1 MIIEETKVNFF
12 ESVMLKP
19 CAVKEKTPKKKI
31 KLIVGLGN
39 PDKKYFDTYHN
50 IGFCFIDKLSAK
62 LDIKVKKKECKSLT
76 GEGFIEKE
84 EQQID
89 PKTGKIQ
96 TKITKE
102 KIILAKPQTYMN
114 LSGEAVLELVK
125 KYKFSL
131 DEILIVLDD
140 IDIEAGTYR
149 YRENGSGGTHNGL
162 RNIVQLLKSQD
173 FKRIRIGIGKDERMD
188 LADYVLSK
196 VSKENKEKINDA
208 MERAIEHLKTLIDLK
223 MKKI

>member
-1 MIIEETKVNFF
+1 
-12 ESVMLKP
+12 MLKP

-50 IGFCFIDKLSAK
+50 IGFCFIDKLSSK

-76 GEGFIEKE
+76 GEGFIERE

-96 TKITKE
+96 TKIIKE

-196 VSKENKEKINDA
+196 ISKENKEKINEA
-208 MERAIEHLKTLIDLK
+208 MERAIEYLK
-223 MKKI
+223 MLIY

>member
-1 MIIEETKVNFF
+1 MIIEETKIDIW
-12 ESVMLKP
+12 EQISIKTKP
-19 CAVKEKTPKKKI
+19 LKEKKDSKDI

-39 PDKKYFDTYHN
+39 PEKKYFDTYHN

-76 GEGFIEKE
+76 GEGFVEREEIE
-84 EQQID
+84 ID
-89 PKTGKIQ
+89 PKTGKMIP
-96 TKITKE
+96 KIVKK

-140 IDIEAGTYR
+140 IDIDAGTYR

-162 RNIVQLLKSQD
+162 KNIVELLKSQN
-173 FKRIRIGIGKDERMD
+173 FKRIRIGIGRDERIP
-188 LADYVLSK
+188 LVDYVLSK
-196 VSKENKEKINDA
+196 VTKEKKEKINEA
-208 MERAIEHLKTLIDLK
+208 MERAIDYLIDLIK
-223 MKKI
+223 

>member
-12 ESVMLKP
+12 ESIMLKP

-50 IGFCFIDKLSAK
+50 IGFCFIDKLSSK

-76 GEGFIEKE
+76 GEGFIERE

-96 TKITKE
+96 TKIIKE
-102 KIILAKPQTYMN
+102 KIILSKPQTYMN

-196 VSKENKEKINDA
+196 ISKENKEKINEA
-208 MERAIEHLKTLIDLK
+208 MERAIEYLKTLIY
-223 MKKI
+223 

>member
-1 MIIEETKVNFF
+1 
-12 ESVMLKP
+12 MLKP

-50 IGFCFIDKLSAK
+50 IGFCFIDKLSSK

-76 GEGFIEKE
+76 GEGFIERE

-96 TKITKE
+96 TKIIKE

-208 MERAIEHLKTLIDLK
+208 MERAIEHLKTLIY
-223 MKKI
+223 

>member
-12 ESVMLKP
+12 ESIMLKP

-50 IGFCFIDKLSAK
+50 IGFCFIDKLSSK

-76 GEGFIEKE
+76 GEGFIERE

-96 TKITKE
+96 TKIIKE

-173 FKRIRIGIGKDERMD
+173 FKRIRIGIGKDERMN

-196 VSKENKEKINDA
+196 ISKENKEKINEA
-208 MERAIEHLKTLIDLK
+208 MERAIEYLKTLIY
-223 MKKI
+223 

>member
-76 GEGFIEKE
+76 GEGFIERE

-96 TKITKE
+96 TKIIKE

-140 IDIEAGTYR
+140 INIEAGTYR

-162 RNIVQLLKSQD
+162 RNIVQLLKSQE

-196 VSKENKEKINDA
+196 ISKENKEKINEA
-208 MERAIEHLKTLIDLK
+208 MERAIEYLKTLIY
-223 MKKI
+223 

>member
-12 ESVMLKP
+12 ESIMLKP

-50 IGFCFIDKLSAK
+50 IGFCFIDKLSSK
-62 LDIKVKKKECKSLT
+62 LDIKVKKNECKSLT
-76 GEGFIEKE
+76 GEGFIERE

-96 TKITKE
+96 TKIIKE

-162 RNIVQLLKSQD
+162 RNIVQLLKSQE

-196 VSKENKEKINDA
+196 ISKENKEKINEA
-208 MERAIEHLKTLIDLK
+208 MERAIEYLKTLIY
-223 MKKI
+223 

>member
-12 ESVMLKP
+12 ESIMLKP

-50 IGFCFIDKLSAK
+50 IGFCFIDKLSSK

-76 GEGFIEKE
+76 GEGFIERE

-96 TKITKE
+96 TKIIKE

-173 FKRIRIGIGKDERMD
+173 FKIIRIGIGKDERMD

-208 MERAIEHLKTLIDLK
+208 MERAIEHLKTLIY
-223 MKKI
+223 

>member
-12 ESVMLKP
+12 ESIMLKP

-50 IGFCFIDKLSAK
+50 IGFCFIDKLSSK

-84 EQQID
+84 EQQMD

-96 TKITKE
+96 TKIIKE

-196 VSKENKEKINDA
+196 ISKENKEKINEA
-208 MERAIEHLKTLIDLK
+208 MERAIEYLKTLIY
-223 MKKI
+223 

>member
-12 ESVMLKP
+12 ESIMLKP

-50 IGFCFIDKLSAK
+50 IGFCFIDKLSSK

-76 GEGFIEKE
+76 GEGFIKRE

-96 TKITKE
+96 TKIIKE

-196 VSKENKEKINDA
+196 FSKENKEKINDA
-208 MERAIEHLKTLIDLK
+208 MERAIEHLKTLIY
-223 MKKI
+223 

>member
-12 ESVMLKP
+12 ESIMLKP

-50 IGFCFIDKLSAK
+50 IGFCFIDKLSSK

-76 GEGFIEKE
+76 GEGFIERE

-196 VSKENKEKINDA
+196 ISKENKEKINEA
-208 MERAIEHLKTLIDLK
+208 MERAIEYLKTLIY
-223 MKKI
+223 

>member
-12 ESVMLKP
+12 ESIMLKP

-50 IGFCFIDKLSAK
+50 IGFCFIDKLSSK

-76 GEGFIEKE
+76 GEGFIERE

-96 TKITKE
+96 TKIIKE

-162 RNIVQLLKSQD
+162 RNIVQLLKSQE

-196 VSKENKEKINDA
+196 ISKENKEKINDA
-208 MERAIEHLKTLIDLK
+208 MERAIEHLKTLIY
-223 MKKI
+223 

>member
-196 VSKENKEKINDA
+196 VSKENKEKINEA
-208 MERAIEHLKTLIDLK
+208 MERAIEHLKTLIY
-223 MKKI
+223 

>member
-19 CAVKEKTPKKKI
+19 CAVKEKTPKKKT

-162 RNIVQLLKSQD
+162 RNIVQLLKSQE

-208 MERAIEHLKTLIDLK
+208 MERAIEHLKTLIY
-223 MKKI
+223 

>member
-1 MIIEETKVNFF
+1 
-12 ESVMLKP
+12 MLKP

-50 IGFCFIDKLSAK
+50 IGFCFIDKLSSK

-76 GEGFIEKE
+76 GEGFIKRE

-96 TKITKE
+96 TKIIKE

-208 MERAIEHLKTLIDLK
+208 MERAIEHLKTLIY
-223 MKKI
+223 

>member
-50 IGFCFIDKLSAK
+50 IGFCFIDKLSSK

-76 GEGFIEKE
+76 GEGFIERE

-208 MERAIEHLKTLIDLK
+208 MERAIEYLKTLIY
-223 MKKI
+223 

>member
-12 ESVMLKP
+12 ESIMLKP

-50 IGFCFIDKLSAK
+50 IGFCFIDKLSSK

-76 GEGFIEKE
+76 GEGFIERE

-96 TKITKE
+96 TNIIKE

-125 KYKFSL
+125 KYKSDKIYL
-131 DEILIVLDD
+131 VRM
-140 IDIEAGTYR
+140 T
-149 YRENGSGGTHNGL
+149 
-162 RNIVQLLKSQD
+162 
-173 FKRIRIGIGKDERMD
+173 IG
-188 LADYVLSK
+188 
-196 VSKENKEKINDA
+196 
-208 MERAIEHLKTLIDLK
+208 
-223 MKKI
+223 

>member
-50 IGFCFIDKLSAK
+50 IGFCFIDKLSSK

-208 MERAIEHLKTLIDLK
+208 MERAIEHLKTLIY
-223 MKKI
+223 

>member
-12 ESVMLKP
+12 ESIMLKP

-50 IGFCFIDKLSAK
+50 IGFCFIDKLSSK

-76 GEGFIEKE
+76 GEGFIERE

-96 TKITKE
+96 TKIIKE

-162 RNIVQLLKSQD
+162 RNIVQLLKSQE

-208 MERAIEHLKTLIDLK
+208 MERAIEHLKTLIY
-223 MKKI
+223 

>member
-12 ESVMLKP
+12 ESIMLKP

-50 IGFCFIDKLSAK
+50 IGFCFIDKLSSK

-76 GEGFIEKE
+76 GEGFIERE

-96 TKITKE
+96 TKIIKE

-162 RNIVQLLKSQD
+162 RNIVQLLKSQE
-173 FKRIRIGIGKDERMD
+173 FKRIRIGIGKDERID

-196 VSKENKEKINDA
+196 ISKENKEKINEA
-208 MERAIEHLKTLIDLK
+208 MERAIEYLKTLIY
-223 MKKI
+223 

>member
-12 ESVMLKP
+12 ESIMLKP

-50 IGFCFIDKLSAK
+50 IGFCFIDKLSSK

-76 GEGFIEKE
+76 GEGFIERE

-102 KIILAKPQTYMN
+102 KIILAKPQTYIN

-162 RNIVQLLKSQD
+162 RNIVQLLKSQE

-196 VSKENKEKINDA
+196 ISKENKEKINEA
-208 MERAIEHLKTLIDLK
+208 MERAIEYLKTLIY
-223 MKKI
+223 

>member
-12 ESVMLKP
+12 ESIMLKP

-50 IGFCFIDKLSAK
+50 IGFCFIDKLSSK

-76 GEGFIEKE
+76 GEGFIERE

-208 MERAIEHLKTLIDLK
+208 MERAIEHLKTLIY
-223 MKKI
+223 

>member
-1 MIIEETKVNFF
+1 MVIKETKIDFF
-12 ESVMLKP
+12 ESVMMKP
-19 CAVKEKTPKKKI
+19 CLTKENKPKKRV
-31 KLIVGLGN
+31 KLVVGLGN

-50 IGFCFIDKLSAK
+50 IGFCFIDKLSSK
-62 LDIKVKKKECKSLT
+62 FDIKVKKKECKSLT
-76 GEGFIEKE
+76 GEGFIERE

-89 PKTGKIQ
+89 PKTGKIE
-96 TKITKE
+96 TKITRE
-102 KIILAKPQTYMN
+102 KLILAKPQTYMN

-131 DEILIVLDD
+131 DEISIVLDD
-140 IDIEAGTYR
+140 IDLEAGTYR

-196 VSKENKEKINDA
+196 VSKENKEKINNA
-208 MERAIEHLKTLIDLK
+208 MERAIDHLKTLIY
-223 MKKI
+223 

>member
-19 CAVKEKTPKKKI
+19 CAVKEKNPKKKI

-50 IGFCFIDKLSAK
+50 IGFCFIDKLSSK

-76 GEGFIEKE
+76 GEGFIERK

-96 TKITKE
+96 TRILKE

-196 VSKENKEKINDA
+196 VSKENKEKINEA
-208 MERAIEHLKTLIDLK
+208 MERAIDYLKTLIY
-223 MKKI
+223 

>member
-12 ESVMLKP
+12 ESIMLKP

-50 IGFCFIDKLSAK
+50 IGFCFIDKLSSK

-76 GEGFIEKE
+76 GEGFIERE

-96 TKITKE
+96 TKIIKE

-162 RNIVQLLKSQD
+162 RNIVQLLKSQA

-196 VSKENKEKINDA
+196 ISKENKEKINEA
-208 MERAIEHLKTLIDLK
+208 MERAIEYLKTLIY
-223 MKKI
+223 

>member
-50 IGFCFIDKLSAK
+50 IGFCFIDKLSSK

-162 RNIVQLLKSQD
+162 RNIVQLLKSQE

-196 VSKENKEKINDA
+196 ISKENKEKINEA
-208 MERAIEHLKTLIDLK
+208 MERAIEYLKTLIY
-223 MKKI
+223 

>member
-12 ESVMLKP
+12 ESIMLKP

-50 IGFCFIDKLSAK
+50 IGFCFIDKLSSK

-76 GEGFIEKE
+76 GEGFIERE

-96 TKITKE
+96 TKIIKE

-149 YRENGSGGTHNGL
+149 YRKNGSGGTHNGL

-196 VSKENKEKINDA
+196 ISKENKEKINEA
-208 MERAIEHLKTLIDLK
+208 MERAIEYLKTLIY
-223 MKKI
+223 

>member
-12 ESVMLKP
+12 ESIMLKP

-50 IGFCFIDKLSAK
+50 IGFCFIDKLSSK

-76 GEGFIEKE
+76 GEGFIERE

-96 TKITKE
+96 TKIIKE

-173 FKRIRIGIGKDERMD
+173 FKRIRIALSSAFQAGDGIFAVSASGPD
-188 LADYVLSK
+188 LG
-196 VSKENKEKINDA
+196 I
-208 MERAIEHLKTLIDLK
+208 
-223 MKKI
+223 

>member
-12 ESVMLKP
+12 ESIMLKP

-50 IGFCFIDKLSAK
+50 IGFCFIDKLSSK

-76 GEGFIEKE
+76 GEGFIERE

-96 TKITKE
+96 TKIIKE

-173 FKRIRIGIGKDERMD
+173 FKRIRIGIGKDEKMD

-196 VSKENKEKINDA
+196 ISKENKEKINEA
-208 MERAIEHLKTLIDLK
+208 MERAIEYLKTLIY
-223 MKKI
+223 

>member
-12 ESVMLKP
+12 ESIMLKP

-50 IGFCFIDKLSAK
+50 IGFCFIDKLSSK

-96 TKITKE
+96 TKIIKE

-196 VSKENKEKINDA
+196 ISKENKEKINEA
-208 MERAIEHLKTLIDLK
+208 MERAIEYLKTLIY
-223 MKKI
+223 

>member
-12 ESVMLKP
+12 ESIMLKP

-50 IGFCFIDKLSAK
+50 IGFCFIDKLSSK

-76 GEGFIEKE
+76 GEGFIERE

-96 TKITKE
+96 TKIIKE

-114 LSGEAVLELVK
+114 LSGDAVFELVK

-162 RNIVQLLKSQD
+162 RNIVQLLKSQE

-196 VSKENKEKINDA
+196 ISKENKEKINEA
-208 MERAIEHLKTLIDLK
+208 MERAIEYLKTLIY
-223 MKKI
+223 

>member
-1 MIIEETKVNFF
+1 
-12 ESVMLKP
+12 MLKP

-50 IGFCFIDKLSAK
+50 IGFCFIDKLSSK

-76 GEGFIEKE
+76 GEGFIERE

-162 RNIVQLLKSQD
+162 RNIVQLLKSQE

-196 VSKENKEKINDA
+196 ISKENKEKINEA
-208 MERAIEHLKTLIDLK
+208 MERAIEYLKTLIY
-223 MKKI
+223 

>member
-1 MIIEETKVNFF
+1 
-12 ESVMLKP
+12 MLKP

-50 IGFCFIDKLSAK
+50 IGFCFIDKLSSK

-76 GEGFIEKE
+76 GEGFIERE

-96 TKITKE
+96 TKIIKE

-162 RNIVQLLKSQD
+162 RNIVQLLKSQE

-196 VSKENKEKINDA
+196 ISKENKEKINEA
-208 MERAIEHLKTLIDLK
+208 MERAIEYLKTLIY
-223 MKKI
+223 

>member
-1 MIIEETKVNFF
+1 MIIEEKKVNFF
-12 ESVMLKP
+12 ESIMLKP

-50 IGFCFIDKLSAK
+50 IGFCFIDKLSSK

-76 GEGFIEKE
+76 GEGFIERE

-96 TKITKE
+96 TKIIKE

-162 RNIVQLLKSQD
+162 RNIVQLLKSQE

-196 VSKENKEKINDA
+196 ISKENKEKINEA
-208 MERAIEHLKTLIDLK
+208 MERAIEYLKTLIY
-223 MKKI
+223 